1 MSKFHIN
8 KNGVP
13 APCKAKEG
21 NCPLGGSESHFTTKE
36 EAQVFLDKQARE
48 KYGLLAETEDDFE
61 DLGPSGDY
69 YVNVKLREVSERLG
83 KREVLD
89 SVAKSMGKDNI
100 VELTE
105 DLVKKWGIE
114 DQIDM
119 HYPSY
124 ERFSQV
130 VNNIGE
136 DNVFYE
142 MNNFLGDKEFY
153 KTLNDI
159 DISSEKEYIEEI
171 PKDNEGR
178 LRRLSSMVG
187 ADFIAEE
194 ISRTMSIDE
203 LKLFNNHAS
212 KEFGVPIKKKGD
224 PEENFKI
231 ISKEME
237 EIAEFTTMRSLES
250 FLGKDRISA
259 VATNLENVV
268 RDIYPLLK
276 K

>member
-1 MSKFHIN
+1 
-8 KNGVP
+8 
-13 APCKAKEG
+13 
-21 NCPLGGSESHFTTKE
+21 
-36 EAQVFLDKQARE
+36 
-48 KYGLLAETEDDFE
+48 
-61 DLGPSGDY
+61 
-69 YVNVKLREVSERLG
+69 
-83 KREVLD
+83 
-89 SVAKSMGKDNI
+89 
-100 VELTE
+100 
-105 DLVKKWGIE
+105 
-114 DQIDM
+114 M

-159 DISSEKEYIEEI
+159 DISSEKEYVEEI

-237 EIAEFTTMRSLES
+237 EVAEFTTMRSLES